1 MAARAAASGRD
12 SSVSSSASDTA
23 PPRRPAQ
30 ARRFAVASVTAGVV
44 VLIDQA
50 SKAAALSE
58 LSETDRIPL
67 LGDVLGPQLA
77 FNPGA
82 ILGLGSGATWL
93 LTLLGVAATVVLF
106 IAALRARTEWW
117 AAGIGFILGG
127 ALGNVIDRLLAPPGF
142 GRGYVTDFLAYGNW
156 FIGNLAD
163 VALGIGVLIL
173 AIGVWGSHRATTRSD
188 ASAHLGSNSSV
199 GGL

>member
-1 MAARAAASGRD
+1 MAC
-12 SSVSSSASDTA
+12 
-23 PPRRPAQ
+23 
-30 ARRFAVASVTAGVV
+30 VTAGVV

-50 SKAAALSE
+50 TKAAALSG
-58 LSETDRIPL
+58 LSETARVPL
-67 LGDVLGPQLA
+67 LGEVFGLQLA

-82 ILGLGSGATWL
+82 ILGLGSGSTWL
-93 LTLLGVAATVVLF
+93 LTLLGVGAVVVLF
-106 IAALRARTEWW
+106 IAALRARFLWW

-127 ALGNVIDRLLAPPGF
+127 ALGNVIDRLFAPPGF

-173 AIGVWGSHRATTRSD
+173 AIGLWVRRRETARAAAGAQLS
-188 ASAHLGSNSSV
+188 SNSSV
-199 GGL
+199 SGL

>member
-1 MAARAAASGRD
+1 M
-12 SSVSSSASDTA
+12 SSSTSDTA
-23 PPRRPAQ
+23 PPAKPAQ
-30 ARRFAVASVTAGVV
+30 ARRFAIACVTAGGV

-50 SKAAALSE
+50 SKAAALSG
-58 LSETDRIPL
+58 LSETERIPL
-67 LGDVLGPQLA
+67 LGDLLGLQLA

-82 ILGLGSGATWL
+82 ILGLGSGSTWL
-93 LTLLGVAATVVLF
+93 LTLLGVAAVVVLF
-106 IAALRARTEWW
+106 IAALRARSVWW
-117 AAGIGFILGG
+117 AVGIGFILGG
-127 ALGNVIDRLLAPPGF
+127 ALGNVIDRLFAPPGF

-173 AIGVWGSHRATTRSD
+173 AIVLWIRRRVATAGA
-188 ASAHLGSNSSV
+188 ASAQLSSNSSV

>member
-1 MAARAAASGRD
+1 M
-12 SSVSSSASDTA
+12 SSSTSDTA
-23 PPRRPAQ
+23 PPTKPAQ
-30 ARRFAVASVTAGVV
+30 ARRFATACVVAAGV
-44 VLIDQA
+44 VLIDQT
-50 SKAAALSE
+50 SKAAALSG
-58 LSETDRIPL
+58 LSETERIPL
-67 LGDVLGPQLA
+67 LGNLLGLQLA

-82 ILGLGSGATWL
+82 ILGLGSGSTWL
-93 LTLLGVAATVVLF
+93 LTLLGVAAIVVLF
-106 IAALRARTEWW
+106 IAALRARSVWW

-127 ALGNVIDRLLAPPGF
+127 ALGNVIDRLFAPPGF

-173 AIGVWGSHRATTRSD
+173 AIGLWIRRRAATGG
-188 ASAHLGSNSSV
+188 ASAQLNSNSSV